1 MLNSH
6 EHILICSPRLHEQQ
20 LKNIYQKCKARV
32 TFGTMT
38 AKKEVFGLFLII
50 VLATNITMQKHRTNL
65 YLKLYQAINELV
77 S

>member
-1 MLNSH
+1 
-6 EHILICSPRLHEQQ
+6 
-20 LKNIYQKCKARV
+20 
-32 TFGTMT
+32 MT